1 MPSLPPDLFEKSL
14 IIFPLTGRIIF
25 PVLILFFV
33 GFIFLLSF
41 SEFKFSVSLISV
53 VLFVWDNTSLKLF
66 EVGIN
71 SCWPFL
77 TDKSESKPFHDDNSV
92 TETLYNAAILWAVSP
107 D

>member
-1 MPSLPPDLFEKSL
+1 MPSLPPDLFEKFL

-25 PVLILFFV
+25 PILLFV
-33 GFIFLLSF
+33 GFIILLSF
-41 SEFKFSVSLISV
+41 SEFEFSVSLTSV
-53 VLFVWDNTSLKLF
+53 VLFVWDNSSLKLF

-77 TDKSESKPFHDDNSV
+77 TDKSESNPFHDDNSV